1 MQTGLSLQFGA
12 CFADLIFQK
21 CHALA
26 GRSEFLTKS
35 SRYSLVHF
43 LAEIEARTRGNRDP
57 PGTPKATLYPK
68 KQRVWRPK
76 AFSPVNSRLL
86 EVVLSPTAPTRE
98 PMTRWWHDDDMMMA
112 WLWYDDDMVMTWWW
126 HDDKAAPVKFVRNPE
141 VFELNFLWLEHIVLH
156 GYSLCICTWFWIIWI
171 RNCAL

>member
-1 MQTGLSLQFGA
+1 MVQTKLSLQFGA

-26 GRSEFLTKS
+26 GRSKFLTKS

-43 LAEIEARTRGNRDP
+43 LAEIEARTRGNRNP

-86 EVVLSPTAPTRE
+86 KVVLSPTAPTR
-98 PMTRWWHDDDMMMA
+98 A
-112 WLWYDDDMVMTWWW
+112 
-126 HDDKAAPVKFVRNPE
+126 NQ
-141 VFELNFLWLEHIVLH
+141 
-156 GYSLCICTWFWIIWI
+156 
-171 RNCAL
+171 